1 MLHLLNAESN
11 WIVHENARVAPT
23 VFLKAAF
30 KLHLPGWAYV
40 IPPLKLLELSFLGL
54 VLLGKAGNDLAN
66 LMGEQFMT
74 NRRLGSQR
82 LTPSRFVCNAG
93 TTSLTVL
100 STRTPP
106 IRRKHF
112 LSGSSASASFSVD
125 RTNLDW
131 TFALEDI

>member
-1 MLHLLNAESN
+1 M
-11 WIVHENARVAPT
+11 
-23 VFLKAAF
+23 FLRAAF
-30 KLHLPGWAYV
+30 KSCLPGRAYV
-40 IPPLKLLELSFLGL
+40 VLPLELLKLSFLGF
-54 VLLGKAGNDLAN
+54 VLLGKASNDLAN
-66 LMGEQFMT
+66 LSREQFMT
-74 NRRLGSQR
+74 NIRLDSRG

-125 RTNLDW
+125 RTKLD
-131 TFALEDI
+131 

>member
-1 MLHLLNAESN
+1 MLQFVTCR
-11 WIVHENARVAPT
+11 IARE
-23 VFLKAAF
+23 KATF
-30 KLHLPGWAYV
+30 KLYLPGWAYV
-40 IPPLKLLELSFLGL
+40 VLPLKLLELPFLGL
-54 VLLGKAGNDLAN
+54 VLLGKASNDLAN
-66 LMGEQFMT
+66 LMREQVMT
-74 NRRLGSQR
+74 CRILDSRR

-125 RTNLDW
+125 RTKLD
-131 TFALEDI
+131 